1 MTSLRK
7 RRSILTLLVTP
18 VLSRGATFPPVIDMR
33 LRPRITRFL
42 EPIGKALAAV
52 GMTPTAMTVLGLV
65 IVVAGSVVI
74 ATDALRTG
82 ASIVLLGSLL
92 DGLDGAVARA
102 SNRVT
107 AKGAFLDSAFDRL
120 GEIAAFAGLG
130 VAMAGESRAM
140 LLIVLAV
147 GGALLVPYMRARAEA
162 EGHEGGGG
170 LMGRAERIIL
180 FTLGLILGL
189 VEPMLWTFVVLVWL
203 TVVVRF
209 VKTYRSIE

>member
-1 MTSLRK
+1 
-7 RRSILTLLVTP
+7 
-18 VLSRGATFPPVIDMR
+18 MR
-33 LRPRITRFL
+33 IRPRITRFL
-42 EPIGKALAAV
+42 EPVGKALAAV

-65 IVVAGSVVI
+65 VVVAGAVVI
-74 ATDALRTG
+74 AAGALRTG
-82 ASIVLLGSLL
+82 ALIVLFGSLL

-102 SNRVT
+102 SDRVT
-107 AKGAFLDSAFDRL
+107 ARGAFLDAAFDRF

-130 VAMAGESRAM
+130 VVMAGASRVM

-147 GGALLVPYMRARAEA
+147 GGALMVPYMRARAEA
-162 EGHEGGGG
+162 EGYDGRGG

-180 FTLGLILGL
+180 FSMGLVLGY
-189 VEPMLWTFVVLVWL
+189 VEPMLWIFVTLVWL

>member
-1 MTSLRK
+1 
-7 RRSILTLLVTP
+7 
-18 VLSRGATFPPVIDMR
+18 MR
-33 LRPRITRFL
+33 IRPRITRFL
-42 EPIGKALAAV
+42 EPVGKALAAV

-65 IVVAGSVVI
+65 IVIAGAVVI
-74 ATDALRTG
+74 AAGALRTG
-82 ASIVLLGSLL
+82 ALIVLLGSLL

-102 SNRVT
+102 SDKVT
-107 AKGAFLDSAFDRL
+107 ARGAFLDSAFDRF

-130 VAMAGESRAM
+130 VFMTGASRVM

-147 GGALLVPYMRARAEA
+147 GGALMVPYMRARAEA
-162 EGHEGGGG
+162 EGYDGRGG

-180 FTLGLILGL
+180 FSMGLVLGY
-189 VEPMLWTFVVLVWL
+189 VEPMLWIFVTLVWL

>member
-1 MTSLRK
+1 MT
-7 RRSILTLLVTP
+7 LVF
-18 VLSRGATFPPVIDMR
+18 SRGATFPAVIDMR
-33 LRPRITRFL
+33 IRPRITRFL
-42 EPIGKALAAV
+42 EPMGKALAAV

-65 IVVAGSVVI
+65 VVVAGAVVI
-74 ATDALRTG
+74 AAGALRTG
-82 ASIVLLGSLL
+82 ALIVLLGSLL

-102 SNRVT
+102 SGKVT
-107 AKGAFLDSAFDRL
+107 ARGAFLDSAFDRF

-130 VAMAGESRAM
+130 VVMAGDSRVM

-147 GGALLVPYMRARAEA
+147 GGALMVPYMRARAEA
-162 EGHEGGGG
+162 EGHDGRGG

-180 FTLGLILGL
+180 FSLGLILGY
-189 VEPMLWTFVVLVWL
+189 VEPMLWTFVTLVWL

>member
-1 MTSLRK
+1 MWE
-7 RRSILTLLVTP
+7 RRWILTL
-18 VLSRGATFPPVIDMR
+18 VLALISKRGATFPAVIDMR
-33 LRPRITRFL
+33 IRPRVTRFL
-42 EPIGKALAAV
+42 EPIGKALARV

-65 IVVAGSVVI
+65 VVIVGSVAI
-74 ATDALRTG
+74 AVGFLRTG
-82 ASIVLLGSLL
+82 ALIVLFGSLL

-102 SNRVT
+102 SDNVT
-107 AKGAFLDSAFDRL
+107 AKGAFLDAAFDRL

-130 VAMAGESRAM
+130 VAMAGEPRAM

-162 EGHEGGGG
+162 EGHDGRGG

-180 FTLGLILGL
+180 FSLGLIFGF
-189 VEPMLWTFVVLVWL
+189 VEPMLWIFVTLVWL

-209 VKTYRSIE
+209 VKTYRAIE

>member
-1 MTSLRK
+1 
-7 RRSILTLLVTP
+7 V
-18 VLSRGATFPPVIDMR
+18 
-33 LRPRITRFL
+33 
-42 EPIGKALAAV
+42 GKALAAV

-65 IVVAGSVVI
+65 VVVAGAVVI
-74 ATDALRTG
+74 AAGALRTG
-82 ASIVLLGSLL
+82 ALIVLLGSLL

-102 SNRVT
+102 SDRVT
-107 AKGAFLDSAFDRL
+107 ARGAFLDSAFDRF

-130 VAMAGESRAM
+130 VVMAGDSRVM

-147 GGALLVPYMRARAEA
+147 GGALMVPYMRARAEA
-162 EGHEGGGG
+162 EGYDGRGG

-180 FTLGLILGL
+180 FSLGLALGY
-189 VEPMLWTFVVLVWL
+189 VEPMLWIFVTLVWL